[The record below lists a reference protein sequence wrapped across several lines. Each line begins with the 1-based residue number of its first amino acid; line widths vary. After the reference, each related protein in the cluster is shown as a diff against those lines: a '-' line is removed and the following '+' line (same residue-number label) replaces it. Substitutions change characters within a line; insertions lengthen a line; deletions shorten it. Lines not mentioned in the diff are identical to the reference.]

1 MKRRLIAI
9 DLDDTALFDLRT
21 LDAGTVRALVR
32 AKELGH
38 IVVIDTARPWCLTQ
52 MHYRTLGL
60 DTPAV
65 LLSGALA
72 MSPEGE
78 FVYRNYM
85 PARTMGEILS
95 LAQGLD
101 PLCAMME
108 IGDTLCLSGAPQHVY
123 FDEVVRLS
131 DVRRMPFSA
140 FEAQSAGRL
149 CLLFPAGA
157 GGEAFAQRVQDL
169 PGVRVFARAWPDGI
183 FYVNI
188 RAASVDKWTG
198 LLPVLA
204 RCGAAPEDVISF
216 GDAMDDYEMLKH
228 SGLGFAMKNGSAELI
243 EKVGRVTQ
251 YTNRESGVGREL
263 DRVLGLGVF

>member
-1 MKRRLIAI
+1 MNRRLISI
-9 DLDDTALFDLRT
+9 DLDDTALAELRT
-21 LDAGTVRALVR
+21 LDAGTVRALLR

-72 MSPEGE
+72 FSPDGA
-78 FVYRNYM
+78 FAYRNYL
-85 PARTMGEILS
+85 PARTMEAILT
-95 LAQGLD
+95 LARGLE
-101 PLCAMME
+101 PVCAMME
-108 IGDTLCLSGAPQHVY
+108 IGDTLWLSGAPQHEY
-123 FDEVVRLS
+123 FNEVVRLS
-131 DVRRMPFSA
+131 DVKRAAFSA

-149 CLLFPAGA
+149 CVLLPAGPEA
-157 GGEAFAQRVQDL
+157 EAFAQRVRAL
-169 PGVRVFARAWPDGI
+169 PDVRVFSRAWPDGI

-204 RCGAAPEDVISF
+204 RYGVAPEDVISF
-216 GDAMDDYEMLKH
+216 GDAMDDYEMLIH

-243 EKVGRVTQ
+243 EKVGRATQ
-251 YTNRESGVGREL
+251 YTHRESGVGREL